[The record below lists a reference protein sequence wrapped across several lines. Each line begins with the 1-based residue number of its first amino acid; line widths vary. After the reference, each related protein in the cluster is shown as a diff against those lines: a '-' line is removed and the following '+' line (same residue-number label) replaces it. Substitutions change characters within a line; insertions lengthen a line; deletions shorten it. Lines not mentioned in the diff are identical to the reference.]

1 MAALP
6 SGPRTQGGF
15 TYLVLLFSV
24 ALSGAALAAVGTW
37 WSQEAQREKEAELI
51 DIGDQFR
58 RAIGNYY
65 ERSPGTVKR
74 YPRKLDEL
82 VFDTRYLTLQ
92 RHLRRV
98 YRDPM
103 TGEAKWGIVAAPD
116 GGIMGVHSLSDTAP
130 IKTGSFAPRDAD
142 LAGKKH
148 YSDWKFVYYPERR
161 LQKESR

>member
-1 MAALP
+1 MTN
-6 SGPRTQGGF
+6 SVPRYRRAQGGF

-37 WSQEAQREKEAELI
+37 WSQESQREKEAELI
-51 DIGDQFR
+51 DIGNQFR
-58 RAIGNYY
+58 HAIGNYY

-74 YPRKLDEL
+74 YPRKLEEL
-82 VFDTRYLTLQ
+82 VFDSRYLTLQ

-116 GGIMGVHSLSDTAP
+116 GGIMGVHSLSDMRP
-130 IKTGSFAPRDAD
+130 IKTAGFNPSDAD
-142 LAGKKH
+142 LAGKKR
-148 YSDWKFVYYPERR
+148 YSEWRFVYYPQSPAR
-161 LQKESR
+161 K

>member
-74 YPRKLDEL
+74 YPRKLEEL
-82 VFDTRYLTLQ
+82 VFDTRYLTIQ

-103 TGEAKWGIVAAPD
+103 TGEAKWGIVTAPD
-116 GGIMGVHSLSDTAP
+116 GGIMGVHSLSEMKP
-130 IKTGSFAPRDAD
+130 IKTAGFGGQNAD
-142 LAGKKH
+142 LADKSR
-148 YSDWKFVYYPERR
+148 YSEWRFVYYPVNTMT
-161 LQKESR
+161 K